1 MKILLD
7 ECAPK
12 DLKLTLTRH
21 GYECLTVQE
30 MGWSGK
36 KNGEL
41 LGLAEADEKNRCAS
55 HKCQIQ

>member
-12 DLKLTLTRH
+12 DLKLTLTTQ

-30 MGWSGK
+30 MGWSRK

-41 LGLAEADEKNRCAS
+41 LGLAKADEKSLRFS
-55 HKCQIQ
+55 